1 MRQKQKNRGFTVFEL
16 LVTTSVFMFMTV
28 SIISNYRSSTKGLLL
43 NTLAHQ
49 IITEIRHAQ
58 TFALA
63 NVYTGAFLSHGIYF
77 DKSVPEAFLIFSD
90 LPAVPGTLVGNKT
103 YDAGELEQN
112 FLIRKGNTISKLCV
126 NMKKDGVVNPANCTT
141 ADKLHITFTRPYP
154 EPTIRATGVAA
165 APPTGL
171 PYADAEIFLSSDNGQ
186 QKIVIISLTGQ
197 ISIE

>member
-1 MRQKQKNRGFTVFEL
+1 MMQQKQKNCGFTVFEL
-16 LVTTSVFMFMTV
+16 LVTTSVFMLLTV
-28 SIISNYRSSTKGLLL
+28 SLVVNYRSSTKGLLL

-63 NVYTGAFLSHGIYF
+63 NVKTGAFLSHGIYF
-77 DKSVPEAFLIFSD
+77 DKSAPASFLIFSD
-90 LPAVPGTLVGNKT
+90 FPVGPGLPGNQI
-103 YDAGELEQN
+103 YDIGELEQN
-112 FLIRKGNTISKLCV
+112 FLIKKGNTISKLCV
-126 NMKKDGVVNPANCTT
+126 NMKKDGVVDPTNCTT
-141 ADKLHITFTRPYP
+141 ADTLHITFTRPYP
-154 EPTIRATGVAA
+154 EPAIKATGVAA
-165 APPTGL
+165 TPPTGS